1 MEDAGAAAVA
11 VHGRTAAQFYSGCA
25 DWDVIAR
32 VKAAVEVPVIGNGD
46 IDCAESAADMYR
58 RTGCDLVM
66 VGRGSY
72 GNPWIFSQIESYFEN
87 GIIPPEPT
95 LEERLEAMYHQTEL
109 AVSFKGEHTAMAEA
123 RRECA
128 FYLKGIKGAASYRS
142 RCGSLASLADLK
154 ALIEEIRKA
163 EGIC

>member
-1 MEDAGAAAVA
+1 
-11 VHGRTAAQFYSGCA
+11 
-25 DWDVIAR
+25 
-32 VKAAVEVPVIGNGD
+32 
-46 IDCAESAADMYR
+46 MYR
-58 RTGCDLVM
+58 QTGCDLVM

-72 GNPWIFSQIESYFEN
+72 GNPWIFSQIESYFKN